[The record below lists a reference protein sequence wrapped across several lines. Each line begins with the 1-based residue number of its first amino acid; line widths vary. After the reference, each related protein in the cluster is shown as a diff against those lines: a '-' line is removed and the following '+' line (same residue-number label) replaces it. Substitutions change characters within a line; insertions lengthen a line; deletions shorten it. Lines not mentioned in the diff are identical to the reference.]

1 VGNCEWDDFTRSL
14 YFSDAYF
21 LLSHRFRSKNQLTI
35 LFYHSII
42 HLEID
47 FQDHGQSIRGSER
60 FWRIPM
66 SKKSKCCKSYK
77 KKGKACKKCP
87 LFR

>member
-1 VGNCEWDDFTRSL
+1 L
-14 YFSDAYF
+14 
-21 LLSHRFRSKNQLTI
+21 KLTFKI
-35 LFYHSII
+35 MVDQ
-42 HLEID
+42 LEILSD
-47 FQDHGQSIRGSER
+47 PEQ
-60 FWRIPM
+60 FWRMSM